1 MSDSRG
7 RDLRHAGSRPL
18 APRIVNRLARLPLAL
33 FCLLA
38 LSCAGARS
46 AEPRV
51 AVTVSQSGD
60 AFIIDATLEVAVS
73 RATAWEVLTDF
84 DHMTSI
90 LGNLTSSK
98 VTARDGNTLV
108 VRQEG
113 VARYGL
119 LSFSFESE
127 REIRLEPMKRILSK
141 SLSGTVKQMESEV
154 RIARR
159 ELGVQ
164 VKYHA
169 ESVPDSF
176 LARLF
181 GAAFVRHEIE
191 EQLLAMGREML
202 RRNARMEPAAGAS
215 LCPMDSLATAA
226 LADAGESA

>member
-1 MSDSRG
+1 
-7 RDLRHAGSRPL
+7 LRHADSRPL
-18 APRIVNRLARLPLAL
+18 TPRIVNRLARLPLAL

-51 AVTVSQSGD
+51 TVTVSQSGE

-127 REIRLEPMKRILSK
+127 REIRLEPMKRIVSK
-141 SLSGTVKQMESEV
+141 SLSGTLKRMDSEA
-154 RIARR
+154 RIVSL
-159 ELGVQ
+159 EHGVQ

-169 ESVPDSF
+169 ESVPDSM
-176 LARLF
+176 LARIF
-181 GAAFVRHEIE
+181 GASFVRHEIE
-191 EQLLAMGREML
+191 EQFLEMGREMG
-202 RRNARMEPAAGAS
+202 RRHIRTEPAPRAG
-215 LCPMDSLATAA
+215 LCPMDESVAATGFAA
-226 LADAGESA
+226 TGRPTRWSYTGA